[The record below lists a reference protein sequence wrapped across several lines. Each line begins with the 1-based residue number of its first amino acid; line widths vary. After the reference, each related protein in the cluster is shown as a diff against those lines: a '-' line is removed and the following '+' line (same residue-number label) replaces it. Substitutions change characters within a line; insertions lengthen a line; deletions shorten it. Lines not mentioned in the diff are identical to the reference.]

1 MEDLCEIDRYIGKG
15 WVGSVLIEAYGHF
28 LTQNSLALALSVD
41 DQFTSV
47 GIVFNL
53 NVICGTKSPEN

>member
-1 MEDLCEIDRYIGKG
+1 M
-15 WVGSVLIEAYGHF
+15 GSVLIEAYGHF
-28 LTQNSLALALSVD
+28 LTRHSLELALSVG

>member
-1 MEDLCEIDRYIGKG
+1 M
-15 WVGSVLIEAYGHF
+15 GSVLIEAYGHF
-28 LTQNSLALALSVD
+28 LTRHSLELALSVG

-53 NVICGTKSPEN
+53 NIICGTKSPDN